1 MVPTVQQ
8 GATPP
13 AGNFT
18 DCYRFV
24 WCIIIN
30 LCLGCVLLFN
40 TGIFPILYFVWW
52 RSIIV
57 RARNYQAMC
66 FCFSPQMSHGK
77 RNLVANIFPMYFLI
91 LTFILKTFNI
101 KLTFDYDY
109 KRSLDKS
116 LLFDLILLFL
126 HHTSH
131 FPIKNVTH
139 RVNSQ
144 TVSTCFLCSISSKYW
159 YFFIQLGS
167 IWFYS

>member
-18 DCYRFV
+18 DCYRCV

-40 TGIFPILYFVWW
+40 TGLFPILYFLWW
-52 RSIIV
+52 RSMIV

-91 LTFILKTFNI
+91 LTFILKTY
-101 KLTFDYDY
+101 KTFFW
-109 KRSLDKS
+109 LWLQAVTWQT

-126 HHTSH
+126 YHTSH

-139 RVNSQ
+139 RVNSH
-144 TVSTCFLCSISSKYW
+144 TVSTCFLCLISSKYW

-167 IWFYS
+167 IWFFS

>member
-40 TGIFPILYFVWW
+40 TGLFPILYFLWW
-52 RSIIV
+52 RSMIV
-57 RARNYQAMC
+57 RARHYQAMC
-66 FCFSPQMSHGK
+66 FCFNPQMSHGK

-91 LTFILKTFNI
+91 LTFILKTY
-101 KLTFDYDY
+101 KTFFW
-109 KRSLDKS
+109 LW
-116 LLFDLILLFL
+116 LQA
-126 HHTSH
+126 
-131 FPIKNVTH
+131 VTWQI
-139 RVNSQ
+139 VA
-144 TVSTCFLCSISSKYW
+144 
-159 YFFIQLGS
+159 
-167 IWFYS
+167 IWFDSLIFISHDPFSN